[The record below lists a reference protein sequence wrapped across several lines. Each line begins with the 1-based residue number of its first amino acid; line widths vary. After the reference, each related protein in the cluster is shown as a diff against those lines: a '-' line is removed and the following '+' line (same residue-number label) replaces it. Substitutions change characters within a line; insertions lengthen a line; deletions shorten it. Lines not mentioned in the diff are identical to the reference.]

1 MLISTHFISCSS
13 VFSGFIVD
21 FEQVKFPLVVRSNT
35 LENHDIA
42 LLLFVRYFRFILVRG
57 ELRICDTS
65 ITELTV
71 VYSLKSLRI

>member
-35 LENHDIA
+35 PENHDIA
-42 LLLFVRYFRFILVRG
+42 LFLFVRHFRFIVVRG
-57 ELRICDTS
+57 ELRTCDTS
-65 ITELTV
+65 KIELTV